1 MVENPKR
8 IVEAGY
14 DRIAGRFAEWQREI
28 TGSSRLRRVEELL
41 ELLPPDPVVLEL
53 GSGAAVRST
62 RLLAERGRLTGVDI
76 SREQVRRA
84 RERVPEATFIHGDV
98 AELELEDASF
108 DAVLALYVFNHL
120 PRADLR
126 ALVPRVA
133 TWLRAGGLFLA
144 TYGVSDS
151 HEEVE
156 PDWLGAPM
164 FFSSLGR
171 EESLALLR
179 SSGLDVLE
187 AKVETIEE
195 PEGEAHFL
203 WILARK

>member
-14 DRIAGRFAEWQREI
+14 DRIA
-28 TGSSRLRRVEELL
+28 
-41 ELLPPDPVVLEL
+41 
-53 GSGAAVRST
+53 
-62 RLLAERGRLTGVDI
+62 ER
-76 SREQVRRA
+76 
-84 RERVPEATFIHGDV
+84 
-98 AELELEDASF
+98 
-108 DAVLALYVFNHL
+108 
-120 PRADLR
+120 
-126 ALVPRVA
+126 
-133 TWLRAGGLFLA
+133 WLRAGGLFLA

-179 SSGLDVLE
+179 SSGLDILE
-187 AKVETIEE
+187 AEVETIEE
-195 PEGEAHFL
+195 PEGEARFL
-203 WILARK
+203 WVFARK